1 MLSTVKR
8 LSEMTIHINDERKKL
23 TMYYP
28 EETQSRTEATTS
40 ASKRGLILARDSPHP
55 RAINGVHD
63 VD

>member
-1 MLSTVKR
+1 MLSTIKR
-8 LSEMTIHINDERKKL
+8 LLEMTIHINNERKKL

-28 EETQSRTEATTS
+28 EETQSRTEVTTS
-40 ASKRGLILARDSPHP
+40 ASKRELILVRDSPHP